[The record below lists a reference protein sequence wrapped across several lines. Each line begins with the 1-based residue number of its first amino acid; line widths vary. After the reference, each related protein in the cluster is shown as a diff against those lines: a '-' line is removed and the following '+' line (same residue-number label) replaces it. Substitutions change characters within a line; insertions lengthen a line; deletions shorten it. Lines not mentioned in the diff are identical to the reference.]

1 MKFFNPKFMKI
12 RCCLIF
18 FTTSEVTSKSS
29 WLYMAQFLPIYLMPK
44 GPNVHGVAK
53 PILGRSLDLNLIL
66 DSLKLFVNMRL
77 AISFT

>member
-1 MKFFNPKFMKI
+1 
-12 RCCLIF
+12 
-18 FTTSEVTSKSS
+18 
-29 WLYMAQFLPIYLMPK
+29 
-44 GPNVHGVAK
+44 VAK